1 MCYLRRQM
9 AANFGFCVWRAHVN
23 ARRVRDSASG
33 GSQASIG
40 VISGFEQGQVSKLD
54 FSFHCA
60 RQMKSKQQSV
70 VLGDKNTR
78 RSLHH
83 LINVQLP
90 RPQNAQAA
98 PKFFSQ
104 LIPLPTQLQ
113 FLSIH
118 LLFSKFQPPPFI
130 NPTPL
135 DFGTPFKLPLSG
147 LKIKQTHQQ
156 CGRWKFK

>member
-1 MCYLRRQM
+1 M

-40 VISGFEQGQVSKLD
+40 VISGFEQG
-54 FSFHCA
+54 
-60 RQMKSKQQSV
+60 
-70 VLGDKNTR
+70 DKNTR

-98 PKFFSQ
+98 PKFFS
-104 LIPLPTQLQ
+104 
-113 FLSIH
+113 
-118 LLFSKFQPPPFI
+118 
-130 NPTPL
+130 
-135 DFGTPFKLPLSG
+135 
-147 LKIKQTHQQ
+147 
-156 CGRWKFK
+156 